1 MPNFHK
7 QVKGGADGEVEADGN
22 VNQKLRRRTIYSPP
36 PVALLS
42 LYADQNKT
50 LSSDS
55 FNLDKG

>member
-55 FNLDKG
+55 FNL